1 MEDSFTVEVTG
12 KDCCAA
18 TPETAATNAAL
29 EQTTITILASSPARV
44 ISLRHNHLAYPSFQ
58 TEQADAFSFH
68 FAPAKWSACAERNLS
83 SLRAFSFT
91 FAPARLLRPGR
102 FCG

>member
-44 ISLRHNHLAYPSFQ
+44 ISLRHNHLAYPSFP

-83 SLRAFSFT
+83 AFFISAISPNF
-91 FAPARLLRPGR
+91 FR
-102 FCG
+102 FG